1 MTTPLTF
8 TAYEHAAAK
17 TAIYPG
23 AGYGTLGAV
32 AYTTLGLTNEA
43 GEVAGKLKKV
53 MRDGNG
59 NLTEES
65 RRALASEAADTLW
78 YLAMLARELG
88 VTLED
93 MANANI
99 AKLASRAERGT
110 LQGSGDNR

>member
-23 AGYGTLGAV
+23 AGYGTMAAV
-32 AYTTLGLTNEA
+32 AYCTLGLTNEA

-53 MRDGNG
+53 MRDGG
-59 NLTEES
+59 GTLTEEA
-65 RRALASEAADTLW
+65 RQAIASEAADTLW

-88 VTLED
+88 FTLEE
-93 MANANI
+93 MANANLS
-99 AKLASRAERGT
+99 KLASRAERGA
-110 LQGSGDNR
+110 LQGSGDQR